1 MEKLMEEWKIVHNMH
16 DIEPQIV
23 AEIDI
28 EFVPDKY
35 NKKEYPIINHDSF
48 ENIIKALDTNINLV
62 DKKLTE
68 LEEPRDEIIV
78 VKTFKEMLT
87 DTEADEP
94 SAGNPAVTGDM
105 LYILRIPAIDSENP
119 VREGVT
125 NSVLADS
132 LGHESG
138 TGYIGENGNC
148 VIAGHRNYTFGKF
161 FNRLNEVEVND
172 LIYVDT
178 AQETYTYAVKE
189 IKVVE
194 PDDLS
199 VLESTPDK
207 ETLTLYTC
215 TPIYIATHRLVIIA
229 ERI

>member
-1 MEKLMEEWKIVHNMH
+1 MNKTVLKKTIGLILIALGLGILLSSIALNVRQYVSKKNTVKAFEEMVADSDAEK
-16 DIEPQIV
+16 P
-23 AEIDI
+23 
-28 EFVPDKY
+28 
-35 NKKEYPIINHDSF
+35 
-48 ENIIKALDTNINLV
+48 T
-62 DKKLTE
+62 
-68 LEEPRDEIIV
+68 
-78 VKTFKEMLT
+78 
-87 DTEADEP
+87 
-94 SAGNPAVTGDM
+94 AGNPAVTGDM
-105 LYILRIPAIDSENP
+105 LYILRIPSIDSENP

-138 TGYIGENGNC
+138 TGYIGEAGNC

-161 FNRLNEVEVND
+161 FNRLDEVELND

-178 AQETYTYAVKE
+178 ADDTYTYVVKA

-199 VLESTPDK
+199 VLEDTPDS